1 MKSLLEVK
9 NMTVDFQGYPAVSS
23 VSFFVNPNE
32 KLGIIGE
39 SGSGKSTVAKA
50 VTRLIDVSG
59 RRNHTGRR
67 GYYTCRREK
76 TQRDI

>member
-59 RRNHTGRR
+59 GEIILDG